1 MTEQERREHFAFL
14 NGVAA
19 DMKESRKEIIDLL
32 ERIKAEIKE
41 LIDWHDCPMEL
52 DNGNDAWYC
61 EACNQA
67 ISIIDKHIKEYTAT

>member
-32 ERIKAEIKE
+32 EEIKAEINKALSEETISDNRQQISDVGVGLE
-41 LIDWHDCPMEL
+41 LAL
-52 DNGNDAWYC
+52 N
-61 EACNQA
+61 
-67 ISIIDKHIKEYTAT
+67 IIDKHIKEYTA

>member
-19 DMKESRKEIIDLL
+19 DMKESRKELIEVL
-32 ERIKAEIKE
+32 EGIKAEIKE

-61 EACNQA
+61 EACNMA
-67 ISIIDKHIKEYTAT
+67 ISIIDKHIKEYKE